1 MGKGSC
7 MCGAV
12 AYEFT
17 GEPAVTALCHCTD
30 CQKWSGGAY
39 TSNVV
44 VPRASF
50 KVTQGNTPLVGAI
63 KSYDAVG
70 DSGKINKHFFCSICG
85 SSLYT
90 ELEIMADMT
99 CIKAG
104 TLDGGAADFGKVGVE
119 FYTKDRV
126 SFAHEVAGA
135 KQEKVFG

>member
-1 MGKGSC
+1 MTKGSC
-7 MCGAV
+7 MCGEV

-17 GEPAVTALCHCTD
+17 GKPDTTALCHCTD

-44 VPRASF
+44 VPTDAF
-50 KVTQGNTPLVGAI
+50 KVTKGAA
-63 KSYDAVG
+63 KTYDAVG
-70 DSGKINKHFFCSICG
+70 DSGKINKHFFCGNCG

-90 ELEIMADMT
+90 QLEIMPGAT

-104 TLDGGAADFGKVGVE
+104 GLDGGAADLGDVAVE

-126 SFAHEVAGA
+126 SFSKEIPGA
-135 KQEKVFG
+135 KQVTVFG